1 MPIRTVADL
10 TRPLFLA
17 MALAASLL
25 VAACGGDDGGDALLD
40 PDNPG
45 GTAAAALEIVG
56 PSKAD
61 SGTVKVEAGT
71 ITDGFVVTV
80 LNNAG
85 NPVEGAFVAL
95 EADQG
100 IINAP
105 PSDAN
110 SGGDQSDSDG
120 EVAFAYQAPDDIIS
134 DTAIKITATVTDADS
149 GDEVTETYSLTVT
162 AASAPVVKIT
172 GPDTVAPGVSNSG
185 FKLTVTKASG
195 AQVSDACVTLSASTG
210 TISPTPTTT
219 CTETGLAGNEVSSTG
234 TLSFTY
240 TPPANVATDT
250 SATLTAATKVSS
262 QDGTGSLTVTVAA
275 DTFQFTDPDAGSAI
289 VVGSSNREAL
299 HFQWTRDA
307 DTPGGASGVSGTVT
321 LTADSPALLALGSDT
336 SGTSSV
342 TVSTKSSS
350 DGDFAQSVYVFSNSA
365 GTVTITAHDDTAD
378 RDATLPLQ
386 FVDTPSEVNLDADP
400 LEIEPSPSAARFTDL
415 EVTVLNQVGE
425 PIEGVEVEFQLVTP
439 VSIGDGEQIFPSVQ
453 VTDDEGKAYSR
464 FEAGTEEGT
473 ASVQARIQDSSVRSN
488 TRTITVAAP

>member
-1 MPIRTVADL
+1 MPFRTFADL
-10 TRPLFLA
+10 MRPLILSMA
-17 MALAASLL
+17 MASSLL
-25 VAACGGDDGGDALLD
+25 IAACGGGDGGDALLD

-45 GTAAAALEIVG
+45 GSAATSLEVLG
-56 PSKAD
+56 PNQAD

-85 NPVEGAFVAL
+85 NPVEGAFVAI

-105 PSDAN
+105 PSEAN
-110 SGGDQSDSDG
+110 SGGDTSDSDG
-120 EVAFAYQAPDDIIS
+120 EVRFAYQAPDDIVT

-149 GDEVTETYSLTVT
+149 GDELTETYTLTVT
-162 AASAPVVKIT
+162 AASPPVVKIT
-172 GPDTVAPGVSNSG
+172 GPSAVAPGVSNSG
-185 FKLTVTKASG
+185 FKVAVTQASG
-195 AQVSDACVTLSASTG
+195 AQVSDGCVTLSASSG
-210 TISPTPTTT
+210 TLSPTPTTT
-219 CTETGLAGNEVSSTG
+219 CSATGLAGYELSSTG
-234 TLSFTY
+234 TLSFSY

-250 SATLTAATKVSS
+250 SATLTASTNVAS
-262 QDGTGSLTVTVAA
+262 QDGSGSLTVTVAA
-275 DTFQFTDPDAGSAI
+275 DTFQFTDPDAGAAI

-307 DTPGGASGVSGTVT
+307 DTPGGAAGVAGTVT
-321 LTADSPALLALGSDT
+321 LTADAPALLALGSDT

-342 TVSTKSSS
+342 TVSTKSST

-365 GTVTITAHDDTAD
+365 GTVTITAHDDTTD
-378 RDATLPLQ
+378 RDASLPLQ

-400 LEIEPSPSAARFTDL
+400 LVIESSPSSARFSDL

-425 PIEGVEVEFQLVTP
+425 PIEGVEVEFLLVTP
-439 VSIGDGEQIFPSVQ
+439 VSTSDGEQIFPSVQ

-464 FEAGTEEGT
+464 FEAGTAQGT
-473 ASVQARIQDSSVRSN
+473 ATVQAKIQDSSVRSN
-488 TRTITVAAP
+488 TRTLTVEAP